1 MRAVKPIQSKQWN
14 GGYGADSGPS
24 RGDPCRRAFRPK
36 QALIEVPA
44 NIGKGGERTMDR
56 HPDDNSSGHYRQA
69 IAAALALGR
78 AGFEA
83 EVGAKGERIILLN
96 ARTVDRRR

>member
-1 MRAVKPIQSKQWN
+1 MSAILPVPAVRPTVAI
-14 GGYGADSGPS
+14 
-24 RGDPCRRAFRPK
+24 RPK

>member
-1 MRAVKPIQSKQWN
+1 MGFALQTS
-14 GGYGADSGPS
+14 GAERSAS
-24 RGDPCRRAFRPK
+24 RPK

>member
-1 MRAVKPIQSKQWN
+1 
-14 GGYGADSGPS
+14 
-24 RGDPCRRAFRPK
+24 
-36 QALIEVPA
+36 
-44 NIGKGGERTMDR
+44 MDR